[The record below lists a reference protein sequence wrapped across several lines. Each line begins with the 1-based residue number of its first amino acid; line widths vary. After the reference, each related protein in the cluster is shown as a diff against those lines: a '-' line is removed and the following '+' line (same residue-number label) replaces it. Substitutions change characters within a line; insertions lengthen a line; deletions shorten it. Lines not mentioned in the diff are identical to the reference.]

1 MAEQERVAYFNG
13 KIVPESQVLISFRD
27 RSFKYGDGVFD
38 MTRTFGGRIF
48 KLQEHID
55 RLYASLKYAG
65 IDPGLTPAEMMQLSE
80 EVVERNL
87 PLLAP
92 NEDMWVGQRVSRG
105 VDAVDGLFWQHS
117 GPTVIIECT
126 PLPLKAR
133 ANLYRTGIEVVFP
146 SNRRIPPE
154 SLSPNVKSHNYLNM
168 IIGDNEV
175 RHHNPNA
182 WALLLDTRGFMAEG
196 MGSNVFL
203 VKNGRLYTPKL
214 QYVLA
219 GVSRQ
224 TVVELAAELNLTLV
238 EEDLT
243 PYDAYNADEAFL
255 TSTSLCICPVVSFN
269 GKTVADGKVPG
280 PITQN
285 LIDAYSNLVDCDFVG
300 QYLQY
305 ATETAA

>member
-1 MAEQERVAYFNG
+1 MTQQERVAYFNG

-48 KLQEHID
+48 KLKEHID
-55 RLYASLKYAG
+55 RLYASLKYAD
-65 IDPGLTPAEMMQLSE
+65 IDPGLTPAEMIQHTE

-87 PLLAP
+87 PLLGP

-105 VDAVDGLFWQHS
+105 VDDPDGLFWQHS
-117 GPTVIIECT
+117 GPSVIIECT

-133 ANLYRTGIEVVFP
+133 AKLYRDGIEVIFP

-154 SLSPNVKSHNYLNM
+154 SLSANVKSHNYLNM

-175 RHHNPNA
+175 RSYNPNA
-182 WALLLDTRGFMAEG
+182 WAVLLDTRGFVAEG

-203 VKNGRLYTPKL
+203 VKNGRLYTPKV
-214 QYVLA
+214 QFVLA

-224 TVVELAAELNLTLV
+224 TVIELADQLGLEWV
-238 EEDLT
+238 EEDLA

-269 GKTVADGKVPG
+269 NKTVADGKVPG
-280 PITQN
+280 PITQK
-285 LIDAYSNLVDCDFVG
+285 LIDAYSDLVDCDFVG

-305 ATETAA
+305 IQ

>member
-1 MAEQERVAYFNG
+1 MTQQERVAYFNG

-65 IDPGLTPAEMMQLSE
+65 IDPGLTPAEMIQHTE

-87 PLLAP
+87 PLLGP

-105 VDAVDGLFWQHS
+105 VDDPDGLFWQHS
-117 GPTVIIECT
+117 GPSVIIECT

-133 ANLYRTGIEVVFP
+133 ASLYRDGIEVIFP

-154 SLSPNVKSHNYLNM
+154 SLSANVKSHNYLNM

-175 RHHNPNA
+175 RGYNPNA
-182 WALLLDTRGFMAEG
+182 WAVLLDTRGFVAEG

-203 VKNGRLYTPKL
+203 VKHGRLYTPKL

-224 TVVELAAELNLTLV
+224 TVIELADQLGLEWV
-238 EEDLT
+238 EEDLA

-269 GKTVADGKVPG
+269 NKTVADGKVPG
-280 PITQN
+280 PITQK
-285 LIDAYSNLVDCDFVG
+285 LIDAYSDLVDCDFVG
-300 QYLQY
+300 LYLQY
-305 ATETAA
+305 IQ

>member
-65 IDPGLTPAEMMQLSE
+65 IDPGLSPAEMIQLSE

-87 PLLAP
+87 PLLKP

-133 ANLYRTGIEVVFP
+133 ANLYREGIEVVFP

-175 RHHNPNA
+175 RQYNPNA

-203 VKNGRLYTPKL
+203 VKGGRLYTPKL

-224 TVVELAAELNLTLV
+224 TVVELAEKLNLTLV
-238 EEDLT
+238 EGDLS

-280 PITQN
+280 PITQQ
-285 LIDAYSNLVDCDFVG
+285 LIDAYSDLVDCDFVE

-305 ATETAA
+305 AT

>member
-13 KIVPESQVLISFRD
+13 KILPESQVLISFRD

-48 KLQEHID
+48 KLQEHIT
-55 RLYASLKYAG
+55 RLYASLKYAD
-65 IDPGLTPAEMMQLSE
+65 IDPGLSPAEMIQLTE
-80 EVVERNL
+80 EVVELNL
-87 PLLAP
+87 PLLGE
-92 NEDMWVGQRVSRG
+92 NDDMWVGQRVSRG
-105 VDAVDGLFWQHS
+105 VDNVDGLFWQHS
-117 GPTVIIECT
+117 GPNVIIECT
-126 PLPLKAR
+126 PLPFKAR
-133 ANLYRTGIEVVFP
+133 ANLYREGIEVMFP

-154 SLSPNVKSHNYLNM
+154 SLSANVKSHNYLNM

-175 RHHNPNA
+175 RHYNPNA

-203 VKNGRLYTPKL
+203 VKNGVLYTPKV

-224 TVVELAAELNLTLV
+224 TVVELAEQLGLKLAEA
-238 EEDLT
+238 DLA

-280 PITQN
+280 PITQK
-285 LIDAYSNLVDCDFVG
+285 LIDAYSDLVDCDFVG
-300 QYLQY
+300 QYLRY
-305 ATETAA
+305 AA